1 MSGDGAGKRK
11 EAFMNKGTMADRERK
26 ETAIAATVFLAPA
39 LLVIAVFI
47 AYPIIQSFV
56 TSLYDWNGYS
66 ANRVFIGIQNWVTL
80 IKDSQFWAAFRN
92 NILVMVLSIVIQ
104 MPIGMALATF
114 LNLVGKKGNICKVIW
129 FIPMLMSSVAIG
141 YLFRYALDPSTG
153 FVTAISR
160 LFGGGRVDLLGNP
173 KTVLYACI
181 FIIAW
186 QFIPFYM
193 VYYMAGYGGISGD
206 IHEAALV
213 DGATEGQYFWQVS
226 LPLLKPSIKSAIVL
240 SIVGSLKYFDL
251 VYVMTGGGPS
261 GASELMATYMYT
273 KAFNTYQM
281 GYASAVASG
290 MFILISVIA
299 IVTMR
304 LLNRKED

>member
-1 MSGDGAGKRK
+1 MAKR
-11 EAFMNKGTMADRERK
+11 NQR
-26 ETAIAATVFLAPA
+26 ETAIAAAVFLAPA
-39 LLVIAVFI
+39 LLVIAVYI
-47 AYPIIQSFV
+47 IYPIIQSFI
-56 TSLYDWNGYS
+56 TSTYEWNGYS
-66 ANRVFIGIQNWVTL
+66 ASKTFIGLANWVTL
-80 IKDSQFWAAFRN
+80 VKDTAFWSAFKN

-104 MPIGMALATF
+104 MPIGLALATF
-114 LNLVGKKGNICKVIW
+114 LNYVGKKGDVCKVIW

-141 YLFRYALDPSTG
+141 YLFRYALDPTTG
-153 FVTAISR
+153 FVTSLSR
-160 LFGGGRVDLLGNP
+160 LFGGGKVDLLGTP
-173 KTVLYACI
+173 STVLVTCI
-181 FIIAW
+181 VIIAW

-206 IHEAALV
+206 IHEAAMV

-251 VYVMTGGGPS
+251 IYVMTGGGPGS
-261 GASELMATYMYT
+261 SSELMATYMYST
-273 KAFNTYQM
+273 AFESYQM
-281 GYASAVASG
+281 GYASAIASG

-304 LLNRKED
+304 LLNRGED